1 MELEE
6 KNRSLQSSFAAQ
18 EAQLLELK
26 NENAALKK
34 EKERLQLS
42 YDVLRRKREEPSLSS
57 TTTASCPV
65 HATPNPETDV
75 DVLTEAMTSNI
86 RNSNMADRQMVNGLS
101 VP

>member
-1 MELEE
+1 MEE
-6 KNRSLQSSFAAQ
+6 KNRSLQSSFATQ
-18 EAQLLELK
+18 EAQLLELE

-57 TTTASCPV
+57 TSITSGPV
-65 HATPNPETDV
+65 HATPTPGNDM

-86 RNSNMADRQMVNGLS
+86 RNSNMADRQMVNILS
-101 VP
+101 IP